1 MDASPFLYHIVM
13 EKRKDWYKD
22 LVVYQIYPRSFMDSD
37 GDGIGDLRGIISKLD
52 YIASLGVNAIWLTPI
67 YPSPCY
73 DNGYDISDY
82 RSIDPMYGT
91 FDDFIAFRD
100 GCHERGIAVI
110 MDLVVNHTS
119 SHHEWFRESRKSR
132 NGKYSDYY
140 IWHDPVDGKEPNNWA
155 GSFGGSAWEYVPER
169 DQYYLHLFSKEQPD
183 LNWECE
189 DVRNEVISIIR
200 YWGDMGV
207 DGFRVD
213 AISYLEKAPGFPD
226 SPEPPFSTGFSIAMD
241 INSNREGTHRYI
253 RELNEKAFASYLMMT
268 VGEVNCRMLSDYHD
282 YASQS
287 RHEFDMCI
295 PFVPPIVEIN
305 TWSPFKMKKTIMETY
320 SELKEDGWWA
330 RFLSNHDKPR
340 QVSLYGDDRIYRSRS
355 AKLLAALIQML
366 PGTPFVYQGE
376 EIGMANV
383 YYGSI
388 DEYNDPSTVDFYG
401 ELIATGH
408 SPAEALRE
416 AQRVSR
422 DNARSPMQWNADK
435 NAGFSDGT
443 PWLGVNPDYKEWN
456 AEKEEEDADSVLS
469 FYKAVIALRR
479 GSNAIRRGGLEFI
492 AEDDECLFIFE
503 RALDDEAYAFVANF
517 SDKPALLSIDLSDY
531 GSVVLS
537 TTEHKSIDSD
547 MVLEPYEA
555 FIVKRK

>member
-1 MDASPFLYHIVM
+1 MNH
-13 EKRKDWYKD
+13 RKADWYKD
-22 LVVYQIYPRSFMDSD
+22 LVVYQIYPRSFMDSN
-37 GDGIGDLRGIISKLD
+37 GDGIGDLRGIIGKLD
-52 YIASLGVNAIWLTPI
+52 YIASLGVNAIWLTPV

-119 SHHEWFRESRKSR
+119 SHHMWFTESRKSKT
-132 NGKYSDYY
+132 GPYSDYY
-140 IWHDPVDGKEPNNWA
+140 IWKDPVDGHEPNNWA

-169 DQYYLHLFSKEQPD
+169 GQYYLHLFSKEQPD

-189 DVRNEVISIIR
+189 ALRNEVISIIKW
-200 YWGDMGV
+200 WGEQGV

-226 SPEPPFSTGFSIAMD
+226 SSEPPFSTGFALAMD
-241 INSNREGTHRYI
+241 ICSNREGTHRYI
-253 RELNEKAFASYLMMT
+253 NELNRKAFSQFGMMT
-268 VGEVNCRMLSDYHD
+268 VGEVNCRKLSDYHD

-305 TWSPFKMKKTIMETY
+305 TWSPLSMKRNIIETY
-320 SELKEDGWWA
+320 NELKDDGWWA

-340 QVSLYGDDRIYRSRS
+340 QVSLYGNDKEYRVRS
-355 AKLLAALIQML
+355 AKMLCALMEML

-388 DEYNDPSTVDFYG
+388 DDYDDPSTTDFYK
-401 ELIATGH
+401 EMIATGH
-408 SPAEALRE
+408 SPEESLKE
-416 AQRVSR
+416 AQLVSR
-422 DNARSPMQWNADK
+422 DNARSPMQWSDDI
-435 NAGFSDGT
+435 NAGFSAGK
-443 PWLGVNPDYKEWN
+443 PWLGVNPDYHEWN
-456 AEKEEEDADSVLS
+456 VAAQQGDPDSILS
-469 FYKAVIALRR
+469 FYKDMIALRK
-479 GSNAIRRGGLEFI
+479 SSAAIRRGGLRFI
-492 AEDDECLFIFE
+492 LEDDPSIIAFE
-503 RALDDEAYAFVANF
+503 RALDGSAYMLVANF
-517 SDKPALLSIDLSDY
+517 SDKTVALPADLSGY
-531 GSVVLS
+531 GRVVLS
-537 TTEHKSIDSD
+537 NTGCPSMQKD
-547 MVLEPYEA
+547 MSLKPYEA
-555 FIVKRK
+555 IVIEKE